1 MDLKIGVIQTP
12 KEIAVELEDGIDA
25 GKLRASIEGAL
36 SGKDP
41 VLWVTDRT
49 GRVIGIASER
59 IAYVE
64 IGTPDTGRKV
74 GFGG

>member
-12 KEIAVELEDGIDA
+12 KEIAIELEDGADPEA
-25 GKLRASIEGAL
+25 LKVAVEGAL
-36 SGKDP
+36 SGLSA
-41 VLWVTDRT
+41 VLWVTDKT
-49 GRVIGIASER
+49 GRMVGVASER